1 MNRTLIKDTV
11 KSIGKEVLIK
21 GWVVSRRDHGKI
33 AFLDVRDFSGI
44 IQVVVQVVVV
54 EKSNAGEWDVIE
66 INGLIKERPEKLW
79 NDKMITG
86 KIEIEAKEV
95 KILSKSEVPPIPI
108 DTDGLDINEDL
119 RLKYR
124 YLDLRRDR
132 MRNNLRIRQ
141 EFKNLIREFLIKR
154 DFTEISTPI
163 LTKSTPEGARDFLVP
178 SRLNKGKFYALPQ
191 SPQQYKQLLMVA
203 GVERY
208 FQFPRCFRDE
218 DLRGDRMLEFEQLDI
233 EMSFVAQEE
242 ILQMMEELAILIT
255 ERLGKKVQEKPFPR
269 MTYKEVMEKYNS
281 DKPDIRKDKND
292 KDMAAYMWV
301 TDFPMFEEREDR
313 SIAAVHHPFTAIKEE
328 QKKLLEEKN
337 LSKEKL
343 LNITAQQY
351 DLVLNGFEIA
361 GGSIREHN
369 KDILAKVFETMGH
382 KKDDIQAQFGHLLEA
397 FKYGVPPHG
406 GIASAVERWLQAL
419 LSEVSIREVV
429 AFPTSG
435 KGNTA
440 VMDSPSKVSDKQ
452 LKELGI
458 KIDE

>member
-1 MNRTLIKDTV
+1 MNRTLVRDTA
-11 KSIGKEVLIK
+11 KSIGKEVKIS

-33 AFLDVRDFSGI
+33 AFLDARDFTGI
-44 IQVVVQVVVV
+44 IQVVTV
-54 EKSNAGEWDVIE
+54 EKSDINEWDVVE
-66 INGLIKERPEKLW
+66 IKGLIKERPEKLW
-79 NDKMITG
+79 NEKMITG
-86 KIEIEAKEV
+86 KIEMQAKEIKV
-95 KILSKSEVPPIPI
+95 LSRSLVPPIPI

-141 EFKNLIREFLIKR
+141 QFKNIIIEYLIAR
-154 DFTEISTPI
+154 DFTEISTPL

-178 SRLNKGKFYALPQ
+178 SRLNPGKFYALPQ

-208 FQFPRCFRDE
+208 FQFPKCFRDE

-233 EMSFVAQEE
+233 EMSFTTQEE
-242 ILQMMEELAILIT
+242 ILQIMEKLAILIT
-255 ERLGKKVQEKPFPR
+255 EKLGKKVQEKPFPR
-269 MTYKEVMEKYNS
+269 MTYKKAMEKYNS
-281 DKPDIRKDKND
+281 DKPDLRKDKNN
-292 KDMAAYMWV
+292 KNIAAYMWI
-301 TDFPMFEEREDR
+301 TDFPMFEERENG
-313 SIAAVHHPFTAIKEE
+313 SIAAVHHPFTSIKED
-328 QKKLLEEKN
+328 QKD
-337 LSKEKL
+337 L
-343 LNITAQQY
+343 LNKKCSKSELFAITAQQY

-369 KDILAKVFETMGH
+369 SNILAKVFETIGH
-382 KKDDIQAQFGHLLEA
+382 KKDDIEKQFGHLLEA

-419 LSEVSIREVV
+419 LGEASIREVV

-440 VMDSPSKVSDKQ
+440 VMDSPSEVSDEQ

-458 KIDE
+458 KVDK